1 MTTFQSFGAPYSLC
15 DEEAVY
21 IAYGENLRDNFDIYD
36 KLNYS
41 VISMIPTEVYY
52 ISKENF
58 LSFVKEPTLSIYNA
72 NLITLHPDWVL
83 RKCYINNT
91 GWQTYKKDIV
101 DLKINEMKVVNGSKN
116 KFLYGSNAVLGSSRS
131 TTRVQKKYHQDFKVN
146 VDLSYLKRN
155 EFSSP

>member
-1 MTTFQSFGAPYSLC
+1 
-15 DEEAVY
+15 
-21 IAYGENLRDNFDIYD
+21 
-36 KLNYS
+36 
-41 VISMIPTEVYY
+41 MIPTEIYY

-101 DLKINEMKVVNGSKN
+101 DLKINEMKVVNGTKN
-116 KFLYGSNAVLGSSRS
+116 KFLYGSNAVLGSPRS
-131 TTRVQKKYHQDFKVN
+131 TSRVQKKYH
-146 VDLSYLKRN
+146 
-155 EFSSP
+155 